1 MREHFPISI
10 VLTVIAFAKKQQPC
24 QTLTIQIYDKKIT
37 SA

>member
-1 MREHFPISI
+1 MREHFPTSN
-10 VLTVIAFAKKQQPC
+10 VLTAIAFAKKQWPS